1 MHLGSSIEGGLENG
15 WSVGLIRTQFRAS
28 NSRFGIFRISGGL
41 GPISVSTVAILAQG
55 TKPADAVT
63 QAFFA
68 RFKPRPLAKGF
79 PLGKEDFQSMKTSP
93 CQARV

>member
-1 MHLGSSIEGGLENG
+1 MAGASGKSERN
-15 WSVGLIRTQFRAS
+15 FARA
-28 NSRFGIFRISGGL
+28 IQGL
-41 GPISVSTVAILAQG
+41 GFLGSVSTVAILAQG
-55 TKPADAVT
+55 AKPAVAVT

-79 PLGKEDFQSMKTSP
+79 PFGKEDLQSMKTSP